1 MPGPQFLTPKPA
13 QSPNSKKRFT
23 VQEANRALSL
33 VRRVAADIVRTHE
46 EITVLQNQLE
56 QANSDKQDALQ
67 DKLQKQLEILQD
79 YVDELTDI
87 GCDIKDFRLGLIDF
101 IGHHAGRDICLCWKH
116 GEETI
121 GYWHELNTGFSGR
134 QPISLLNEKD

>member
-1 MPGPQFLTPKPA
+1 MAGPQFLTPKPTPSA
-13 QSPNSKKRFT
+13 HQKKRFT
-23 VQEANRALSL
+23 LQEANRALPL
-33 VRRVAADIVRTHE
+33 VRRVAADIVYAHEAITHQQK
-46 EITVLQNQLE
+46 LLE
-56 QANSDKQDALQ
+56 NAAVDKQDQVQ
-67 DKLQKQLEILQD
+67 DQIQKLLVHLQD

-87 GCDIKDFRLGLIDF
+87 GCELKDFRLGLVDF

-121 GYWHELNTGFSGR
+121 GFWHELNSGFSGR